1 MGRSGAVRR
10 TRAAPLCLSLAPQ
23 SSDHAPPLSM
33 PVRYLLWTSALLVA
47 LAFTGCAS
55 TGSSPPEA
63 SAQAASEASA
73 EDAELEALYWE
84 RKERARSS
92 FTEADVQFMVG
103 MIGHHAQALIMSR
116 LAPTNEASP
125 SVRTLAARI
134 INAQQD
140 EIETMQAWLR
150 DRDQP
155 VPEVHIDGLNLMVHI
170 EEDEQD
176 GMDHGGMDHENHE
189 GMDHG
194 SMSHGG
200 MDHGGMDHSDMPGML
215 SQAQLEE
222 LAAARGPAFDRLFLT
237 YMIQHHGG
245 AVVMVDDLFATDGA
259 GQDEAAFKL
268 ASDINA
274 DQTTEIERMKL
285 MLRQLAASAD

>member
-1 MGRSGAVRR
+1 MLRHSFLR
-10 TRAAPLCLSLAPQ
+10 TVPLLA
-23 SSDHAPPLSM
+23 
-33 PVRYLLWTSALLVA
+33 A
-47 LAFTGCAS
+47 LALAGCAN
-55 TGSSPPEA
+55 TGTSQPEA
-63 SAQAASEASA
+63 SASSTSVATA
-73 EDAELEALYWE
+73 ETDALEALFWE
-84 RKERARSS
+84 RKEEARSS

-116 LAPTNEASP
+116 LAPTNGASP

-134 INAQQD
+134 INAQRD
-140 EIETMQAWLR
+140 EIETMQTWLR

-155 VPEVHIDGLNLMVHI
+155 FPEVHIDGLNLMVHI
-170 EEDEQD
+170 DEGEQD
-176 GMDHGGMDHENHE
+176 GMDHEGMDHEGHE
-189 GMDHG
+189 GMD
-194 SMSHGG
+194 HGG

-222 LAAARGPAFDRLFLT
+222 LAAAQGPEFDRLFLT
-237 YMIQHHGG
+237 YMIQHHAG
-245 AVVMVDDLFATDGA
+245 AVVMVDDLFAADGA
-259 GQDEAAFKL
+259 GQDEAAFRL

>member
-1 MGRSGAVRR
+1 MPRPLFVRTVTLFAVLALAGCAGTERVQ
-10 TRAAPLCLSLAPQ
+10 TERAAQPA
-23 SSDHAPPLSM
+23 
-33 PVRYLLWTSALLVA
+33 
-47 LAFTGCAS
+47 
-55 TGSSPPEA
+55 PEA
-63 SAQAASEASA
+63 TAAEASS

-84 RKERARSS
+84 RQEEARSQ
-92 FTEADVQFMVG
+92 FTEADVEFMVG

-116 LAPTNEASP
+116 LAPTNEAST

-134 INAQQD
+134 INAQRD
-140 EIETMQAWLR
+140 EIETMQTWLR

-155 VPEVHIDGLNLMVHI
+155 VPEVHIDGLNLMIHI
-170 EEDEQD
+170 EEGERG
-176 GMDHGGMDHENHE
+176 GMDHGNHG

-194 SMSHGG
+194 SMSHGE

-222 LAAARGPAFDRLFLT
+222 LAAARGPEFDRLFLT

-274 DQTTEIERMKL
+274 DQTTEIARMEL
-285 MLRQLAASAD
+285 MLSQLPDAAD